1 MEGSNHTYQYLLEVI
16 IDNENLKRHNSSLT
30 VQMNNLTEAYTVLSS
45 NITNVS
51 RENQQLKAENQ
62 WLKAENQRLKAEN
75 QRLKAENQST
85 IIPTPI
91 LTVTPQNWTTL
102 TTGQWNQFQWT
113 LNGFYTRKKRN
124 CEPCQTGW
132 FHFQASCYAIGNQ
145 STWEEA
151 RDDCR
156 SKKADLVVIE
166 SPDEQEFISN
176 ITRAGLGTSGY
187 WIGLRAEAGS
197 WQWVNG
203 SDLTEDFW
211 MQQPADGHQCVISVQ
226 ESNGLKA
233 VSCDVKNGWIC
244 EKKALSKF

>member
-75 QRLKAENQST
+75 QRLKAENQ
-85 IIPTPI
+85 
-91 LTVTPQNWTTL
+91 
-102 TTGQWNQFQWT
+102 
-113 LNGFYTRKKRN
+113 KRN
-124 CEPCQTGW
+124 FEPCQTGW

-166 SPDEQEFISN
+166 SPDEQFIFMSVLCSNISFCDHQEFISN

-203 SDLTEDFW
+203 SDLTE
-211 MQQPADGHQCVISVQ
+211 
-226 ESNGLKA
+226 E
-233 VSCDVKNGWIC
+233 
-244 EKKALSKF
+244 